1 MARRQVVFQYDPQR
15 YAQAAK
21 ALEEAESVVRKYKS
35 QRFDVSQAE
44 NFIFTAKS
52 SLERNDYDD
61 VIACSQKAIE
71 AAKKGIDVTFREQ
84 ILKELS
90 DVEHE
95 INESK
100 SKGIN
105 MSAAEGLVQQSYT
118 YLNNRDYENA
128 KKSAQLAFE
137 KIKSTTEE
145 FYAISESVKYV
156 QTLIEKSKSQGIKV
170 AGVENLLKQAK
181 FQIEWG
187 NYPQASVF
195 LNDATN
201 ALRDLDPEARK
212 VVEAIDRA
220 TKLLEDAKKEGLKV
234 HKAEYM
240 IKTAKQSVKIGDFE
254 KARQNAENAE
264 HIINKSR
271 KMAKQA
277 RELLET
283 FEAVIQHA
291 KNQGKDTKKAEYLLK
306 KAQISIQQ
314 GSYGTAIDYATEAE
328 VLISD
333 AQTHIGEYKSIS
345 EKLAEYDAK
354 IKDSASSCDVTEA
367 QKLFSEAKSMI
378 RAGKFGDASE
388 LLKKVDKSLEDGKK
402 TYEDKKKAEEALA
415 KGEKIIE
422 EARKVGIN
430 VSAPMIIFNEAKMVM
445 KTGRYQ
451 KVAIF
456 VEEIERLVNELYTE
470 EDKKPVQKEEKK
482 TVIQIKPKRP
492 SVQIIPKPLPP
503 PEKKES
509 VVLVL
514 KGKKKEE
521 PKVIEESENQN
532 EKKVLEKEISKP
544 AEVKPELKDALK
556 DKGSENEESVE
567 VLSMQAM
574 EKAKDAVEKIRKLSN
589 EIDLKEADNYIME
602 LKKAIETK
610 DKMILKQC
618 DILAEKAIQAAIK
631 SMNEYMQKDVEKVIA
646 EVERDSA
653 EAESQGIMMN
663 EAEEI
668 IKRSYALLEKKQYK
682 ESREVALEAHE
693 KVRELKRQFALAAD
707 ITNICQLIISTM
719 KEDYDFSSAETYLKQ
734 ALSALVEGN
743 YNQAV
748 SLALDV
754 EKAIK
759 VVIPD
764 AEKAIDALH
773 TAMVAITEAKEANLK
788 VAKADYFMKHARN
801 AIKIRNF
808 EKVLKY
814 AKDAKRVTAKIQ
826 KQQAQ
831 AKEVMDTFK
840 KMIESAK
847 NSGKDVKVSEEL
859 FEKAKYAMEIGLY
872 GEAIGYAR
880 EAEISITEKLEKED
894 KKDDKKEERKE
905 VIEKPQKSESKVIA
919 EAIRIADKKRE
930 IKQNV
935 QPLQPS
941 QPSVTKKEEEN
952 VCPNCTKPV
961 NPSWAAC
968 PFCRNPL
975 KEEKVACPICKREI
989 KKDWKACPYCKTVF
1003 SQKCKN
1009 CGKDMQE
1016 DWAACPYC
1024 KTKR

>member
-21 ALEEAESVVRKYKS
+21 ALEDAENVVRSYKS

-61 VIACSQKAIE
+61 VISCSQKAIE
-71 AAKKGIDVTFREQ
+71 AAKKGIDATLREQ
-84 ILKELS
+84 ILKDLS
-90 DVEHE
+90 DIEHE
-95 INESK
+95 INEAK

-118 YLNNRDYENA
+118 SLNNRDYENA
-128 KKSAQLAFE
+128 KRYGKEALD
-137 KIKSTTEE
+137 KIKTTIEE
-145 FYAISESVKYV
+145 FNALSETVKYV
-156 QTLIEKSKSQGIKV
+156 QTLIDKSKSQGIKV

-187 NYPQASVF
+187 NYPQANVF

-201 ALRDLDPEARK
+201 ALRELDPEARK
-212 VVEAIDRA
+212 VVEAIERA

-240 IKTAKQSVKIGDFE
+240 LKSAKQSVKIGDLE

-264 HIINKSR
+264 HIINKAR

-291 KNQGKDTKKAEYLLK
+291 KNEGKDTKKAEYLLK

-333 AQTHIGEYKSIS
+333 AETHIGEYKSIS
-345 EKLAEYDAK
+345 EKLAEYDEK
-354 IKDSASSCDVTEA
+354 IKASASSSDVTEA
-367 QKLFSEAKSMI
+367 QKLFIEAKAMI

-402 TYEDKKKAEEALA
+402 VFEDKKKAEEALL

-422 EARKVGIN
+422 AAKKAGIN

-451 KVAIF
+451 KVVIF
-456 VEEIERLVNELYTE
+456 VEEIERLINELYAE
-470 EDKKPVQKEEKK
+470 GDKKTAQKEEKR
-482 TVIQIKPKRP
+482 TVIQVKPKRP
-492 SVQIIPKPLPP
+492 SVQIIPKPVSTQ
-503 PEKKES
+503 EKKEP

-521 PKVIEESENQN
+521 PKVEEVVRKD
-532 EKKVLEKEISKP
+532 EKQPEKEVAKHVEVS
-544 AEVKPELKDALK
+544 AEPKLETKDIK
-556 DKGSENEESVE
+556 YKEIEKEKSVE
-567 VLSMQAM
+567 ELSIQSM
-574 EKAKDAVEKIRKLSN
+574 EKAKEAIEKIRKLSSG
-589 EIDLKEADNYIME
+589 IDLKDADNYLTE

-610 DKMILKQC
+610 DKMLLKQC
-618 DILAEKAIQAAIK
+618 DVLSEKAIQAAIK
-631 SMNEYMQKDVEKVIA
+631 SMNEYMRNDVEKIIA
-646 EVERDSA
+646 EVERECAD
-653 EAESQGIMMN
+653 AESQGIIMN
-663 EAEEI
+663 ECEEL
-668 IKRSYALLEKKQYK
+668 IKRSYALLEKKEYK
-682 ESREVALEAHE
+682 ESRDVALEAQD

-707 ITNICQLIISTM
+707 ITGICQLIISCM

-748 SLALDV
+748 SSALDV

-831 AKEVMDTFK
+831 AKEVMETFR
-840 KMIESAK
+840 KMIETAK
-847 NSGKDVKVSEEL
+847 NSGKDVKLAEEL
-859 FEKAKYAMEIGLY
+859 FEKAKYAMDIGLY

-880 EAEISITEKLEKED
+880 DAELSITEDIKKED
-894 KKDDKKEERKE
+894 KKEENKE
-905 VIEKPQKSESKVIA
+905 VIEKPQKSESKLIA
-919 EAIRIADKKRE
+919 EAIKIADKRRE
-930 IKQNV
+930 TKQLGILPTV
-935 QPLQPS
+935 PKS
-941 QPSVTKKEEEN
+941 ETKPEN
-952 VCPNCTKPV
+952 LCPNCTKPV
-961 NPSWAAC
+961 NPDWSAC

-975 KEEKVACPICKREI
+975 KEEKISCPGCKKEI

-1003 SQKCKN
+1003 SKKCKN
-1009 CGKDMQE
+1009 CGKDVQD